1 MPEIV
6 PFKGILYG
14 SRVVSEADRLICP
27 PYDAIPAEVQREL
40 YDASPYNAVR
50 MELPMEPD
58 PYSAAAERLRG
69 WLAEGILVQDAAP
82 ALYPCSQTYVD
93 AGGVERTRHG
103 FFAAL
108 RLYDAAEGQVL
119 PHEKTLSGPKADRL
133 NMFRKTSANLSS
145 IFGIYAD
152 ESRSADK
159 AVAEFCRTHEP
170 VVDALFQGVR
180 NRLWRMDDVELVGRV
195 QQVLAGVKVYI
206 ADGHHRYE
214 TGVAYRNE
222 RRASDPGC
230 TGNEPWNH
238 ILAYLSNIHDDGLV
252 IQPIHRLVRGL
263 DGFSR
268 EAFVSML
275 DRHFTV
281 WELPGR
287 KALTDFLAGCP
298 ACVSYGVV
306 LPGMML
312 GVTLDSPPEE
322 VLPDGV
328 PEVLRK
334 LPVVVLHE
342 LVFGRML
349 GITPEATAREA
360 HLSYVKSEQEVFDS
374 VGQGSAQIGIVMKP
388 TRVQQVVEVSGA
400 GEVMPQKSTW
410 FYPKV
415 MTGLVFRSLE
425 GDA

>member
-14 SRVVSEADRLICP
+14 SRVIANADRLICP
-27 PYDAIPAEVQREL
+27 PYDAIPVQVQREL

-50 MELPMEPD
+50 MELPMEAD
-58 PYSAAAERLRG
+58 PYSAAAERLQE
-69 WLAEGILVQDAAP
+69 WLAEGILEQDGLP

-93 AGGVERTRHG
+93 ASGIERTRNG

-133 NMFRKTSANLSS
+133 NMFRKTAANLSS

-152 ESRSADK
+152 ESRSTDE
-159 AVAEFCRTHEP
+159 AVAEFCRAHAP
-170 VVDALFQGVR
+170 VVDAVFQGVR
-180 NRLWRMDDVELVGRV
+180 NRLWRMDDAVLVEQVR
-195 QQVLAGVKVYI
+195 QVLAGLKVYI

-222 RRASDPGC
+222 RRAADPGS
-230 TGNEPWNH
+230 TGKEPWNY
-238 ILAYLSNIHDDGLV
+238 ILAYLSNIHDEGLV
-252 IQPIHRLVRGL
+252 IQPIHRLVRSL
-263 DGFSR
+263 EGFDR

-281 WELPGR
+281 WEVPGR
-287 KALTDFLAGCP
+287 KALTDFLESCP
-298 ACVSYGVV
+298 ACISYGIV

-312 GVTLDSPPEE
+312 GVTLDTPPEE
-322 VLPDGV
+322 VLPAGV
-328 PEVLRK
+328 PQVLQK

-349 GITPEATAREA
+349 GITPEATAQEA
-360 HLSYVKSEQEVFDS
+360 NLSYVKSEQDVFDA
-374 VGQGSAQIGIVMKP
+374 VGDGTAQIGVVMKP

-415 MTGLVFRSLE
+415 MTGLLFRSLE